1 MLVWVYT
8 CQNATLLEI
17 TCHGSYLFLFF
28 KVHWMS
34 GYSKNTKLQLWIMRD
49 PNHILSEY
57 LADSTGDY
65 PRSFS
70 NDWPDKIKRQLNLD
84 ERSDKIRRQ
93 LNFDERSDEIRL
105 CYDSNERSDKKKKST
120 WLKWTSSQPDLTR
133 RKLDVFCYHDVHIMY
148 SHDILMPISTQL
160 NEHCNIPY
168 YKDYLKMLSY
178 KYNMFVWTK
187 YPKVANQHQT
197 ETPERAGGRTKMN
210 SDCDQFQL

>member
-1 MLVWVYT
+1 
-8 CQNATLLEI
+8 
-17 TCHGSYLFLFF
+17 
-28 KVHWMS
+28 
-34 GYSKNTKLQLWIMRD
+34 MRD

-120 WLKWTSSQPDLTR
+120 
-133 RKLDVFCYHDVHIMY
+133 
-148 SHDILMPISTQL
+148 
-160 NEHCNIPY
+160 
-168 YKDYLKMLSY
+168 
-178 KYNMFVWTK
+178 
-187 YPKVANQHQT
+187 
-197 ETPERAGGRTKMN
+197 
-210 SDCDQFQL
+210 